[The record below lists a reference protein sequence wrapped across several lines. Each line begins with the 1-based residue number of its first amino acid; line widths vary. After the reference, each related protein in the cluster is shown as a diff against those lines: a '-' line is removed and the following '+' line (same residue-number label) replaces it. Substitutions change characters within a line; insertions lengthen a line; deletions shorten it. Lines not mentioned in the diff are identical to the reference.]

1 MNISKALGTGI
12 PRAFKTRRFRNMSRE
27 EILKEL
33 PNELIIFMEFMD
45 EILPRYEF
53 KLGNY
58 KVNNEFGE
66 YTLEVLS

>member
-1 MNISKALGTGI
+1 
-12 PRAFKTRRFRNMSRE
+12 MSRE
-27 EILKEL
+27 EIKEKL

-66 YTLEVLS
+66 YTLEVLSWHYNANFLDATLQ

>member
-1 MNISKALGTGI
+1 
-12 PRAFKTRRFRNMSRE
+12 MSRE
-27 EILKEL
+27 EIKEKI
-33 PNELIIFMEFMD
+33 PTELIIFMEFMD

-66 YTLEVLS
+66 YTLEVLLWHCNANFLDAALQ